1 MGCLN
6 LPYLNLCPLSFLSS
20 SLNWERGRVSW
31 KVGSL
36 LGRLSGQLPV
46 CHITYPITWW
56 KEKTCKKIRDENRKI
71 KWVEGERSE
80 KAEATKGRGSFG
92 TELRKGASTLSQVAA
107 PLSLSGFSL
116 WPDAILRIART
127 FPRCLGYWVI
137 GKCNFSQALPS
148 RTPAWGDIT
157 KIPCSPP
164 LFYEYLFSWSD

>member
-1 MGCLN
+1 M
-6 LPYLNLCPLSFLSS
+6 
-20 SLNWERGRVSW
+20 RQVSW

-92 TELRKGASTLSQVAA
+92 TELGKGASTLSQVTA
-107 PLSLSGFSL
+107 PLSLFGFSL
-116 WPDAILRIART
+116 WPDAIFRIART

-137 GKCNFSQALPS
+137 GKCNFSQALPPEHLLEVTLQKYPVLPHS
-148 RTPAWGDIT
+148 FMSTFLVDLI
-157 KIPCSPP
+157 K
-164 LFYEYLFSWSD
+164 LKF